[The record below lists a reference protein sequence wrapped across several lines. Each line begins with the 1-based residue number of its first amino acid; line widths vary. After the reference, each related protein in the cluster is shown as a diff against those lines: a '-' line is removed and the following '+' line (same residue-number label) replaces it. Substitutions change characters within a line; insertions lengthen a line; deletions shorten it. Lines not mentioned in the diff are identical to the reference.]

1 MSNQAKRLS
10 NCAAERLAQCRGGVV
25 PPASLQPEV
34 LAVVAQTDSIFPE
47 TQLDHR
53 DAIELAPVGTELID
67 RAHFTRLQAE
77 VSALQQRLNIAD
89 QRVCDLQSE
98 LTKMRSGF
106 SNLRD
111 VARDCEHLA
120 SSYCGSIDGVEEHG
134 GDDHEDPTC
143 AIWHRLYYAMF
154 DADKALAHQP
164 VPAPNEED
172 WHMNPCKQGHGDVGA
187 CGGKAFCHTCD
198 ETITATTTQAAFEQW
213 NSAHPPSAKAGP
225 RCNEEREELG
235 LPTNPACAACGIGSC
250 FDR

>member
-10 NCAAERLAQCRGGVV
+10 DCPADRLAQCRGGDL
-25 PPASLQPEV
+25 PPAGDGVDFGIDGRSVRVSQE
-34 LAVVAQTDSIFPE
+34 AYSIF
-47 TQLDHR
+47 
-53 DAIELAPVGTELID
+53 LAREQMGKD
-67 RAHFTRLQAE
+67 RVA
-77 VSALQQRLNIAD
+77 ALQQRLNIAD

-98 LTKMRSGF
+98 LTKTRSGF

-164 VPAPNEED
+164 APAPSEED

-187 CGGKAFCHTCD
+187 CCGKAFCHACD
-198 ETITATTTQAAFEQW
+198 ETITAATTQEAFERW
-213 NSAHPPSAKAGP
+213 NSTHAPAEK
-225 RCNEEREELG
+225 REEPLCLLCLDEKTVPG
-235 LPTNPACAACGIGSC
+235 PNAGDFVRDCPDCCGEEG
-250 FDR
+250 

>member
-1 MSNQAKRLS
+1 MSTTIKRYSAADVSEAGRPGFWVHAEDFNQAM
-10 NCAAERLAQCRGGVV
+10 
-25 PPASLQPEV
+25 
-34 LAVVAQTDSIFPE
+34 
-47 TQLDHR
+47 
-53 DAIELAPVGTELID
+53 ELAANRE
-67 RAHFTRLQAE
+67 A
-77 VSALQQRLNIAD
+77 ALQQRLNIAD

-154 DADKALAHQP
+154 DADKALAHP
-164 VPAPNEED
+164 PAPAPNQED
-172 WHMNPCKQGHGDVGA
+172 WHMNPCNHGHSDVGA

-198 ETITATTTQAAFEQW
+198 ETITATTTHTAFDQW
-213 NSAHPPSAKAGP
+213 NAAHPVEK
-225 RCNEEREELG
+225 R
-235 LPTNPACAACGIGSC
+235 
-250 FDR
+250 